1 LIESKAFEGTEGRKR
16 WSGGKQNIGQDPS
29 QHPSSPRPVQKT
41 ITMKTKPVRI
51 LDNTFTMYGEDDYL
65 REIGEEFEPDNIA
78 LLKLLCDEDSRV
90 LDVGANIGMT
100 ALAFSQTCPRGQI
113 AAIEPVPRTFRSLQ
127 RNVSEAGVSNVKI
140 FNFALGS
147 STGSLLMQGHPSNF
161 ACSFI
166 ADNYTIPASDHFS
179 CEVPVKRLDEIFS
192 ELSLDRLDF
201 MKVDVEGFELEVFAG
216 AKEILNT
223 FKPIV
228 FLEMNHWCLNIYRRI
243 SIPEFRERLLNVF
256 PYVYAI
262 DGLDYLDFVDQRN
275 VHHINYHH
283 VLEFRF
289 MNLVAGFD
297 RQEILFRLSGLRGE
311 PTLAS
316 EVIAA

>member
-1 LIESKAFEGTEGRKR
+1 LGRTKASIPRARASVRLI
-16 WSGGKQNIGQDPS
+16 
-29 QHPSSPRPVQKT
+29 SP
-41 ITMKTKPVRI
+41 MKTKPVRI
-51 LDNTFTMYGEDDYL
+51 LNNKFKVSGEGDYL
-65 REIGEEFEPDNIA
+65 QEIGEEFEPDNIA
-78 LLKLLCDEDSRV
+78 ILRLLCDEDSRV

-100 ALAFSQTCPRGQI
+100 ALAFSQICPQGQI
-113 AAIEPVPRTFRSLQ
+113 AAIEPVPRTFRYLQ
-127 RNVSEAGVSNVKI
+127 RNVTEAGARNLKI

-147 STGSLLMQGHPSNF
+147 SAGTVLMQGHPSNF
-161 ACSFI
+161 ACSFV

-179 CEVPVKRLDEIFS
+179 CEVPVKRLDDTFS

-216 AKEILNT
+216 AREILNT
-223 FKPIV
+223 YKPIV

-243 SIPEFRERLLNVF
+243 SIPEFRERLLNFF

-262 DGLDYLDFVDQRN
+262 DGLDYLDYVDQRT

-283 VLEFRF
+283 VLQFRF

-297 RQEILFRLSGLRGE
+297 RKEILFRLSELRGKQSLAHQ
-311 PTLAS
+311 PTVA
-316 EVIAA
+316 